1 MKFEVSYLAI
11 DKSDNA
17 THRNEVIEADDKKA
31 VHSKIR
37 KANKGCLLRDIRIK
51 AVEDEDD
58 APVEVKRCPT
68 CNKQLTDGGQ
78 CPVCDLGD
86 EDAREGHTIY
96 SMDEHMEGKEFREL
110 LAIAKEIGI
119 RDAKDLLKFYQ
130 EHPAEDKDKLAV
142 IKDYRAEL
150 GDDFKLKESCNKV
163 LREAKEDAIKA
174 RAKKD
179 KESGVAL
186 DPLNPDDMEAVAD
199 EYGYD
204 EEETATYR
212 KHYFGESVDNDAFL
226 DKCVEVIKGLF
237 KPGVECNLSAYS
249 NKGRFHYAKYTIE
262 GDILQG
268 NLGVNPDT
276 IAKALEDAGACDV
289 HCDIYTGGFVTWFN
303 KSNIKDTISASI
315 KEVSV
320 EEFWGLVCSG
330 KDDEIFKICS
340 GDRDPKKN
348 YNRFGSDHSYIMGAL
363 RNGNYSTAKILLTFG
378 HKILEHESYEVVAEL
393 LKAKGIK

>member
-86 EDAREGHTIY
+86 EDAREGHQIF
-96 SMDEHMEGKEFREL
+96 EG
-110 LAIAKEIGI
+110 
-119 RDAKDLLKFYQ
+119 
-130 EHPAEDKDKLAV
+130 
-142 IKDYRAEL
+142 
-150 GDDFKLKESCNKV
+150 NKA

-179 KESGVAL
+179 KKAGLDL

-212 KHYFGESVDNDAFL
+212 KHYFGES
-226 DKCVEVIKGLF
+226 
-237 KPGVECNLSAYS
+237 
-249 NKGRFHYAKYTIE
+249 T
-262 GDILQG
+262 
-268 NLGVNPDT
+268 
-276 IAKALEDAGACDV
+276 
-289 HCDIYTGGFVTWFN
+289 
-303 KSNIKDTISASI
+303 

-320 EEFWGLVCSG
+320 EEFWELVCSG
-330 KDDEIFKICS
+330 KDDKIFKICS
-340 GDRDPKKN
+340 ADRDPKKN

-393 LKAKGIK
+393 LKAKGIQ

>member
-58 APVEVKRCPT
+58 VPVEVKRCPT

-86 EDAREGHTIY
+86 EDAREGHQIF
-96 SMDEHMEGKEFREL
+96 EG
-110 LAIAKEIGI
+110 
-119 RDAKDLLKFYQ
+119 
-130 EHPAEDKDKLAV
+130 
-142 IKDYRAEL
+142 
-150 GDDFKLKESCNKV
+150 NKA

-179 KESGVAL
+179 KKAGLDL

-226 DKCVEVIKGLF
+226 DKCVRVIKGLF
-237 KPGVECNLSAYS
+237 KPGVECNLYAYS

-268 NLGVNPDT
+268 YLGVNPDT
-276 IAKALEDAGACDV
+276 IVKTLEDAGACDV

-303 KSNIKDTISASI
+303 KADIRDNSTEST

-320 EEFWGLVCSG
+320 EEFWELVCSG
-330 KDDEIFKICS
+330 KDDKIFKICS
-340 GDRDPKKN
+340 ADRDPKKN

-393 LKAKGIK
+393 LKAKGIQ

>member
-78 CPVCDLGD
+78 CPVCDIGD

-96 SMDEHMEGKEFREL
+96 SMAESVDGKEFREL

-119 RDAKDLLKFYQ
+119 KDAKDLLRFYQ
-130 EHPAEDKDKLAV
+130 DHPAEDKDKLAV

-150 GDDFKLKESCNKV
+150 GDDFKLAESCNKV
-163 LREAKEDAIKA
+163 LREAKEDAIKS

-204 EEETATYR
+204 EEEIATYK
-212 KHYFGESVDNDAFL
+212 KHYFEESA
-226 DKCVEVIKGLF
+226 
-237 KPGVECNLSAYS
+237 
-249 NKGRFHYAKYTIE
+249 
-262 GDILQG
+262 
-268 NLGVNPDT
+268 
-276 IAKALEDAGACDV
+276 
-289 HCDIYTGGFVTWFN
+289 
-303 KSNIKDTISASI
+303 

-320 EEFWGLVCSG
+320 EEFWELVCSG
-330 KDDEIFKICS
+330 KDDKILKICS
-340 GDRDPKKN
+340 ADRDPKTN
-348 YNRFGSDHSYIMGAL
+348 YNRFGRDHSYIMGAI
-363 RNGNYSTAKILLTFG
+363 RNGNYSTAKLLLSFG
-378 HKILEHESYEVVAEL
+378 HRLLDDEGYEVVMRLIDIME
-393 LKAKGIK
+393 KR

>member
-1 MKFEVSYLAI
+1 MKYKVTYFVV
-11 DKSDNA
+11 DKSDN
-17 THRNEVIEADDKKA
+17 NNQYDVEMEAKDRADVHKQLRKK
-31 VHSKIR
+31 H
-37 KANKGCLLRDIRIK
+37 KGCHIHSITIK
-51 AVEDEDD
+51 PIETVED
-58 APVEVKRCPT
+58 AAVEVKRCPT

-86 EDAREGHTIY
+86 EEAREGHTIY
-96 SMDEHMEGKEFREL
+96 SMDESMDGKEFREL

-119 RDAKDLLKFYQ
+119 KDAKDLLRFYHD
-130 EHPAEDKDKLAV
+130 HPAEDKDKLAV

-179 KESGVAL
+179 KEAGVAL

-204 EEETATYR
+204 EEETATYK
-212 KHYFGESVDNDAFL
+212 KHYFEESAN
-226 DKCVEVIKGLF
+226 
-237 KPGVECNLSAYS
+237 
-249 NKGRFHYAKYTIE
+249 
-262 GDILQG
+262 
-268 NLGVNPDT
+268 
-276 IAKALEDAGACDV
+276 
-289 HCDIYTGGFVTWFN
+289 
-303 KSNIKDTISASI
+303 
-315 KEVSV
+315 EVSV
-320 EEFWGLVCSG
+320 EKFWGLVCSG

-340 GDRDPKKN
+340 DDRDPKKN